1 MYPIYPIMLTCFDPC
16 LVALSMNFYKFQVRE
31 AKKET
36 GQRGGRG
43 VGHSCGRRKPRK
55 TSKVAQVT
63 TNVNLA
69 EKNLGD
75 DEPNGVDKPSGKKIE
90 VCQLDEMAQVT
101 IDVNLAEKNLVND
114 KADSADKPERKESYE
129 VVKVNFGDDK
139 FEEKEDEMPELEDV
153 DKDDDEPGG
162 DKGVGDDTNE
172 DKEMTNGMLFEF
184 LCTLFRIPFSL
195 ARYFYARLEGVF
207 TSPASV
213 LKETSTTRLDIN
225 LLRAMLQDLSL
236 VISDPPPVV
245 DSDALRDDKLHD
257 QANRMAEL
265 DDIYLALEELIIL
278 EEYLNKKKDR
288 LANLVKRCTTVDGFK
303 NLNKLLSE
311 AEQKVKDMREE
322 MDTALRRLQK
332 CLLFEDYYH
341 KQNSAS

>member
-1 MYPIYPIMLTCFDPC
+1 MMATTTNLFHLLEGDDEDPRQ
-16 LVALSMNFYKFQVRE
+16 LAVAATAKVRAVQTPSQARDVRE

-172 DKEMTNGMLFEF
+172 DKEMTNG
-184 LCTLFRIPFSL
+184 TRSL
-195 ARYFYARLEGVF
+195 PQLL
-207 TSPASV
+207 V